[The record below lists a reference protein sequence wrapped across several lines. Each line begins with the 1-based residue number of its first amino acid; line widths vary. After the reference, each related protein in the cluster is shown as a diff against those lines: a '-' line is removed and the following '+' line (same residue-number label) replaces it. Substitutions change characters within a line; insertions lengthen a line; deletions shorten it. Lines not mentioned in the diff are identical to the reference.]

1 MKKNLLFRFIGLIL
15 LAQLLSG
22 CVIRSVHQ
30 QAQASIDAAKDRYN
44 GVSPVTNDP
53 ELSWN
58 IAYIMLEEFQF
69 GMAGNSGGQYK
80 YNGFDQPDP
89 LRDNPAGGPSDGLR
103 ARNYSFMG
111 PRAAAPPPN
120 YWSLSESLEF
130 VGKGNKTDA
139 GAGGSETD
147 HLYYLELPVLLNYNM
162 KVNGDH
168 ELSFGAGPYAAAG
181 LFANYSSTFQGQ
193 TQSGTLKFG
202 SNADFPRMDYG
213 LQFKAGYM
221 VCPKVS
227 VGLNFDLGLRNIGD
241 PVDKA
246 YNTSLGFNV
255 GYRIK

>member
-1 MKKNLLFRFIGLIL
+1 MR
-15 LAQLLSG
+15 
-22 CVIRSVHQ
+22 
-30 QAQASIDAAKDRYN
+30 
-44 GVSPVTNDP
+44 
-53 ELSWN
+53 
-58 IAYIMLEEFQF
+58 
-69 GMAGNSGGQYK
+69 
-80 YNGFDQPDP
+80 
-89 LRDNPAGGPSDGLR
+89 
-103 ARNYSFMG
+103 
-111 PRAAAPPPN
+111 PRATPAPAN
-120 YWSLSESLEF
+120 YWSLSEGLEF
-130 VGKGNKTDA
+130 VSKGTKTDA

-147 HLYYLELPVLLNYNM
+147 DLYYLELPVLLNYNM